1 MENWMNKAED
11 ALDNFL
17 DDPEKV
23 DKAKQKAE
31 DLLAKRM
38 DPEQADGIV
47 NKAGDLLEGWHQR
60 RHEGDSPA

>member
-1 MENWMNKAED
+1 MENWMKKAED

-38 DPEQADGIV
+38 DRDQADQVV
-47 NKAGDLLEGWHQR
+47 NKVEDALESWHQR
-60 RHEGDSPA
+60 RDEGDSSV